1 MPYVLKGTPRAD
13 SASLDANSFRP
24 LQSFAEEAFFI
35 MPTTRIVHTVTASD
49 MTSLRQGRE
58 QATGAD
64 LVELRLDGVRD
75 VDVAGALQGRT
86 RPVIVT
92 CRPVWEGG
100 AFDGDE
106 GTRRRL
112 LNEAVALGAE
122 FVDVERRATW
132 RPDRRASSTQLILS
146 DHDFNEVPRDL
157 SARVASM
164 RAEQADVVKIAAM
177 PQCAAD
183 CLTLSHAAGGQPATV
198 IIGMGVFGRITRV
211 LPSRFGSC
219 WTFGGAAAPGQF
231 SVDELS
237 RQFHVRDVSAD
248 TEVYGVTGRPL
259 DHSASPAMH
268 NAAFQAMGRDAVY
281 VPLEAVS
288 VDDARVV
295 AEALGLRG
303 LSVTAPFKR
312 GWPLREAEYDD
323 EASRR
328 LGTINTL
335 KRTDAGWL
343 GRNVDGDGFL
353 DPLDA
358 RGVALRGS
366 RVVVLGAGGAARAVA
381 RALLTR
387 GARVALSARRP
398 AAAETLA
405 AALDAEVAAWPP
417 RGQWDMLVNATPVG
431 TWPDEAAAP
440 VTFGDLAA
448 AVVYD
453 LVYNPEDTAL
463 IRAARAAGAQVIGG
477 LGMLVGQAV
486 RQSAWWTAQ
495 TPSAAVMAAAA
506 RAWVAAQTV
515 REEGE

>member
-1 MPYVLKGTPRAD
+1 
-13 SASLDANSFRP
+13 
-24 LQSFAEEAFFI
+24 

-58 QATGAD
+58 EATGAD

-86 RPVIVT
+86 SPVIVT

-100 AFDGDE
+100 AFDGSE
-106 GTRRRL
+106 ETRRRL
-112 LNEAVALGAE
+112 LNQAVALGAE

-132 RPDRRASSTQLILS
+132 RPDRGASPTQLILS
-146 DHDFNEVPRDL
+146 DHEFSEVPRDL
-157 SARVASM
+157 AARVAAM
-164 RAEQADVVKIAAM
+164 RAEQPGVVKVAAM

-183 CLTLSHAAGGQPATV
+183 CLALGGAAAGHPATV
-198 IIGMGVFGRITRV
+198 VIGMGVFGRLTRV

-219 WTFGGAAAPGQF
+219 WTYGGAAAPGQF

-237 RQFHVRDVSAD
+237 RQFRVRDVSAA
-248 TEVYGVTGRPL
+248 TEVYGVTGHPL
-259 DHSASPAMH
+259 GHSASPAMH

-288 VDDARVV
+288 VDDARMV

-303 LSVTAPFKR
+303 LSVTAPFKH
-312 GWPLREAEYDD
+312 GWPLGQAGYDD

-328 LGTINTL
+328 LRTINTL
-335 KRTDAGWL
+335 KRTDTGWL

-353 DPLDA
+353 DPLDS

-366 RVVVLGAGGAARAVA
+366 RVVVLGAGGAAGAVA

-387 GARVALSARRP
+387 GARVVLSARRP
-398 AAAETLA
+398 SAAQALA
-405 AALDAEVAAWPP
+405 TALGADVAAWPP
-417 RGQWDMLVNATPVG
+417 TGPWDMLVNATPAG
-431 TWPDEAAAP
+431 TWPRDAEAP
-440 VTFGDLAA
+440 VSFGDLAA

-453 LVYNPEDTAL
+453 LVYNPEETAL
-463 IRAARAAGAQVIGG
+463 LRAARAGGSQVIGG
-477 LGMLVGQAV
+477 LEMLVGQAV

-495 TPSAAVMAAAA
+495 APPAAVMTAAA
-506 RAWVAAQTV
+506 RAWIATRAV
-515 REEGE
+515 RESGER